1 MPIQLSYLDPETRQS
16 RSQIL
21 EPPIAIGRDLS
32 RISAQFNGDRLS
44 PLLLSATDV
53 SRFHAIITWDGDRLI
68 VLDQNSAGG
77 TQINQ
82 TQQQRGVLANGD
94 RLQIGSYEITI
105 NFPIAPAPTSPPS
118 IQLNWD
124 DLATGTQQ
132 EVVLTLP
139 VALGRQ
145 TSAMPD
151 AIAGRSVSQIL
162 LDSSEISRYHAL
174 ITLEHNRIYAIDQNS
189 RNGLFINGQASPK
202 SPLNTSDTL
211 RLGPYEITVKI
222 IETDRESPQT
232 IARPGTVFG
241 VGAVPSIAASPQ
253 PVIDFH
259 PQSGLLAPQLPQPIS
274 PPIGTEFPPPAF
286 RQPLVSPQNLHAT
299 GLPVG
304 ETDYLT
310 VGAGLGSY
318 IWADLLR
325 ISGVPINRIAAIG
338 LEAQPYA
345 RYRQLCLNSQI
356 PLHERLRSNS
366 DSCPDNIWGWPGY
379 ALREA
384 WHDLGRGRVSAAL
397 KELWQVFAEPTFSET
412 YTPRLQNVC
421 DSIDR
426 ETQRIGWPQIYRYG
440 RVRAIRKTT
449 DGRYVVAYSD
459 REHQH
464 GFWLARSLH
473 LSPGYPAIK
482 FLPDLQAY
490 RERSRDFD
498 AVLNAYEPHDPAY
511 QYLQRQGGVVLLRG
525 RGIVA
530 SRIVQRLYETRAI
543 NPNIQIIHLMRSPK
557 PQGNKFQQAQRKV
570 DNQYEFQPFNWPKAC
585 WGGELRDLLENSPP
599 ETRRQYL
606 TDWGGTTT
614 ADRRDWSTI
623 VEEGVTQGWYRIVF
637 GEVDRVERNGSHT
650 LTYIREMGLTQLV
663 PLQADFI
670 IDATGLDAN
679 ANASPLLKDLVEMY
693 QLPLNYLGRLSV
705 ANDFEVTAMRN
716 QSGRLYTAGAITL
729 GGPYAPV
736 DSFLGLQYAALRSV
750 ESLSRDRA
758 IQLRQLEGLR
768 SLIQWVKW
776 AVNRSP

>member
-1 MPIQLSYLDPETRQS
+1 MSIQLSYLDPETRQI

-21 EPPIAIGRDLS
+21 DPPIAIGRDLS
-32 RISAQFNGDRLS
+32 RISTQLNGDRLS

-68 VLDQNSAGG
+68 ILDRNSAGG
-77 TQINQ
+77 TQVNQ
-82 TQQQRGVLANGD
+82 VPQQQCILTNGD
-94 RLQIGSYEITI
+94 RLQIGSYEITV
-105 NFPIAPAPTSPPS
+105 NFPIAPLPNPSPS
-118 IQLNWD
+118 IQLNWE

-132 EVVLTLP
+132 EVILSLP

-145 TSAMPD
+145 TAAMPD
-151 AIAGRSVSQIL
+151 AIAGRAVSQIL

-174 ITLEHNRIYAIDQNS
+174 ITLEQNRTYAIDQNS
-189 RNGLFINGQASPK
+189 RNGLSINGQLSSK
-202 SPLNTSDTL
+202 SPLNSGDTL
-211 RLGPYEITVKI
+211 RIGPYEIAVKLL
-222 IETDRESPQT
+222 ETAENSPQT
-232 IARPGTVFG
+232 VARPGTVFG
-241 VGAVPSIAASPQ
+241 VDAAPSIAASPQ
-253 PVIDFH
+253 PAIDFH
-259 PQSGLLAPQLPQPIS
+259 PQSGLLVPQLP
-274 PPIGTEFPPPAF
+274 PPIAPSPGVEFPPPAF
-286 RQPLVSPQNLHAT
+286 RQPLVSPQDLHAT
-299 GLPVG
+299 GLSVG
-304 ETDYLT
+304 ESDYLT

-318 IWADLLR
+318 IWVDLLR
-325 ISGVPINRIAAIG
+325 ICGVPIDRIAAIG
-338 LEAQPYA
+338 LEVQPYA

-379 ALREA
+379 AIREA
-384 WHDLGRGRVSAAL
+384 WHDLGRGRVGAAL
-397 KELWQVFAEPTFSET
+397 KELWQVFAEPTFAET

-459 REHQH
+459 REHRH
-464 GFWLARSLH
+464 GFWLARYLH

-490 RERSRDFD
+490 REQSRDFD
-498 AVLNAYEPHDPAY
+498 AVINAYEPHDPVY
-511 QYLQRQGGVVLLRG
+511 QYLQQHGGVVLLRG

-543 NPNIQIIHLMRSPK
+543 NPNIQIVHLMRSPK
-557 PQGNKFQQAQRKV
+557 PQGNKFRQAQRQV

-585 WGGELRDLLENSPP
+585 WGGELRDLLENAPP
-599 ETRRQYL
+599 ETRRQFL

-614 ADRRDWSTI
+614 ADRRDWSNM

-637 GEVDRVERNGSHT
+637 GEVDRVERNGLHT
-650 LTYIREMGLTQLV
+650 LTYIREMGLTQLM

-693 QLPLNYLGRLSV
+693 QLPLNYLGRFAV

-750 ESLSRDRA
+750 ESLARDRA
-758 IQLRQLEGLR
+758 IQLHRLGGLR

-776 AVNRSP
+776 AVDRSP